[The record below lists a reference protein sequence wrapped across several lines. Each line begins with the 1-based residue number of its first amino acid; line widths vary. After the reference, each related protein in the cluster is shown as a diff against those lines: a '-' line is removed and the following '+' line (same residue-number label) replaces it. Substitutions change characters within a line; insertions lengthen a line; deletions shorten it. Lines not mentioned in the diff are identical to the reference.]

1 MLVVVPG
8 LILATMW
15 YLAVPVCVVEN
26 LGVFASMKRSAALTK
41 GHRWK
46 VFGLLVL
53 VGLGSAIF
61 AMAVSAIAKLLLG
74 RIALVILQYLVQAL
88 VAVFGALLVVV
99 VYRDLRAARDGID
112 TEQIAAVFD

>member
-1 MLVVVPG
+1 
-8 LILATMW
+8 
-15 YLAVPVCVVEN
+15 
-26 LGVFASMKRSAALTK
+26 
-41 GHRWK
+41 
-46 VFGLLVL
+46 
-53 VGLGSAIF
+53 
-61 AMAVSAIAKLLLG
+61 MAVSAIAKLLLG